1 MDIEHFTRSLV
12 SGRGDIVLYLQT
24 HAAAPYRDALL
35 RACLHNVAFD
45 PMSNG
50 DRYDYL
56 YDLIQLTSE
65 PQSFRDHILAALPT
79 ADIEDYSRQQ
89 LYGLAGRFAAN
100 GDEEAR
106 RLMYD
111 TWAAT
116 IETAEGTPGDGEII
130 ELDGLQGFLFVADK
144 LGALVLRDNATD
156 EIDHMPLFH
165 LGEVVSEDDMPATL
179 EQATADN
186 ANIAAYVAAV
196 RQQEAEEKRERRE
209 FNESQWDKQRS
220 FAELEAMLAKNSGK
234 IRFSTAHAWA
244 RNATNEDFQQAA
256 EAFLREKDPQ
266 RQESLMR
273 LFEHRD
279 FPLDPAQLVALAH
292 DEDYDTAYAAMKV
305 LKRIE
310 HPAVRA
316 LALELLDVPNRQFLA
331 VELLVKNHEDGDE
344 SCIERV
350 ALSSFSNDQWHHWFG
365 QGARDVFDKHP
376 KPENVP
382 VLIALYQ
389 REACAYCRGWD
400 VNALMELDAVPE
412 WMIAEML
419 HDGDPD
425 NREAM
430 REYVAARGST

>member
-1 MDIEHFTRSLV
+1 LDIAHFERSLV

-24 HAAAPYRDALL
+24 YDTALYRDALL
-35 RACLHNVAFD
+35 HACLHNVAFD
-45 PMSNG
+45 PQSNG
-50 DRYDYL
+50 RRYEYL
-56 YDLIQLTSE
+56 FDLIQLTGE
-65 PQSFRDHILAALPT
+65 PQFFREHILAALPT

-89 LYGLAGRFAAN
+89 LYGLAGRFAAQ
-100 GDEEAR
+100 GDNEAR

-116 IETAEGTPGDGEII
+116 LETAEGTPGDGEII
-130 ELDGLQGFLFVADK
+130 ELDGVQGFLFVADE
-144 LGALVLRDNATD
+144 LGALVLRDNSTD
-156 EIDHMPLFH
+156 EIDEMPLFH
-165 LGEVVSEDDMPATL
+165 LGEAVSEDDMPATL

-316 LALELLDVPNRQFLA
+316 LALGLLDVPNRQFLA
-331 VELLVKNHEDGDE
+331 VELLVRNHENGDE
-344 SCIERV
+344 RHIERV
-350 ALSSFSNDQWHHWFG
+350 ALSSFENDQWHHRFG
-365 QGARDVFDKHP
+365 MGARSVFCAYP
-376 KPENVP
+376 KRENIP
-382 VLIALYQ
+382 ALIAFYE
-389 REACAYCRGWD
+389 REACGYCRGWD
-400 VNALMELDAVPE
+400 VDALMKLDAVPE
-412 WMIAEML
+412 WMIAECL

-425 NREAM
+425 MRENM
-430 REYVAARGST
+430 REYVAGRANA